1 MFSTYQKNRYRRLMN
16 LMEQKSTTDYVQ
28 EFQSSN
34 YQNLRELLETNQ
46 ELLNKLKEYTDLE
59 SVDDIESFLT
69 RPNKTKL
76 MMIMF
81 EAVDVLETQ
90 DEMTKFMQFVKRID
104 SNEVQT
110 IFFTMAMR
118 TQRTVRL
125 ARNNTEIAKWCQE
138 NHQYM

>member
-1 MFSTYQKNRYRRLMN
+1 
-16 LMEQKSTTDYVQ
+16 MEQKSTTDYVQ

-81 EAVDVLETQ
+81 EAKQKKDIDVFEL
-90 DEMTKFMQFVKRID
+90 ID
-104 SNEVQT
+104 A
-110 IFFTMAMR
+110 FFKTA
-118 TQRTVRL
+118 QSF
-125 ARNNTEIAKWCQE
+125 
-138 NHQYM
+138 Y

>member
-1 MFSTYQKNRYRRLMN
+1 MN

-81 EAVDVLETQ
+81 EAKQKKDIDVFEL
-90 DEMTKFMQFVKRID
+90 ID
-104 SNEVQT
+104 A
-110 IFFTMAMR
+110 FFKTA
-118 TQRTVRL
+118 QSF
-125 ARNNTEIAKWCQE
+125 
-138 NHQYM
+138 Y

>member
-81 EAVDVLETQ
+81 EAKQKKDIDVFEL
-90 DEMTKFMQFVKRID
+90 ID
-104 SNEVQT
+104 AFFKTVQS
-110 IFFTMAMR
+110 F
-118 TQRTVRL
+118 
-125 ARNNTEIAKWCQE
+125 
-138 NHQYM
+138 Y

>member
-1 MFSTYQKNRYRRLMN
+1 
-16 LMEQKSTTDYVQ
+16 MEQKSTTDYVQ

-34 YQNLRELLETNQ
+34 YQNLRELLESNQ

-81 EAVDVLETQ
+81 EAKQKKDIDVFEL
-90 DEMTKFMQFVKRID
+90 ID
-104 SNEVQT
+104 A
-110 IFFTMAMR
+110 FFKTA
-118 TQRTVRL
+118 QSF
-125 ARNNTEIAKWCQE
+125 
-138 NHQYM
+138 Y

>member
-81 EAVDVLETQ
+81 EAKQKKDIDVFDL
-90 DEMTKFMQFVKRID
+90 ID
-104 SNEVQT
+104 A
-110 IFFTMAMR
+110 FFKTA
-118 TQRTVRL
+118 QSF
-125 ARNNTEIAKWCQE
+125 
-138 NHQYM
+138 Y

>member
-1 MFSTYQKNRYRRLMN
+1 MN

-34 YQNLRELLETNQ
+34 YQNLRELLESNQ

-81 EAVDVLETQ
+81 EAKQKKDIDVFEL
-90 DEMTKFMQFVKRID
+90 ID
-104 SNEVQT
+104 A
-110 IFFTMAMR
+110 FFKTA
-118 TQRTVRL
+118 QSF
-125 ARNNTEIAKWCQE
+125 
-138 NHQYM
+138 Y

>member
-81 EAVDVLETQ
+81 EAKQKKDIDVFEL
-90 DEMTKFMQFVKRID
+90 ID
-104 SNEVQT
+104 A
-110 IFFTMAMR
+110 FFKTA
-118 TQRTVRL
+118 QSF
-125 ARNNTEIAKWCQE
+125 
-138 NHQYM
+138 Y

>member
-16 LMEQKSTTDYVQ
+16 LMEQKSTTEYVQ

-81 EAVDVLETQ
+81 EAKQKKDIDVFEL
-90 DEMTKFMQFVKRID
+90 ID
-104 SNEVQT
+104 A
-110 IFFTMAMR
+110 FFKTA
-118 TQRTVRL
+118 QSF
-125 ARNNTEIAKWCQE
+125 
-138 NHQYM
+138 Y

>member
-34 YQNLRELLETNQ
+34 YQNLRELLESNQ

-81 EAVDVLETQ
+81 EAKQKKDIDVFEL
-90 DEMTKFMQFVKRID
+90 ID
-104 SNEVQT
+104 A
-110 IFFTMAMR
+110 FFKTA
-118 TQRTVRL
+118 QSF
-125 ARNNTEIAKWCQE
+125 
-138 NHQYM
+138 Y

>member
-46 ELLNKLKEYTDLE
+46 ELLNNLKEYTDLE

-81 EAVDVLETQ
+81 EAKQKKDIDVFEL
-90 DEMTKFMQFVKRID
+90 ID
-104 SNEVQT
+104 A
-110 IFFTMAMR
+110 FFKTA
-118 TQRTVRL
+118 QSF
-125 ARNNTEIAKWCQE
+125 
-138 NHQYM
+138 Y